1 MAARRNPSPM
11 LIAVA
16 GVTVLG
22 LLLAAACSS
31 DGDATSPGPD
41 TRQGTTTTDAP
52 GRGGPAAQLTRLP
65 ADGDVFIGS
74 PEPYQPDPG
83 YLQEELVAAG
93 TATAYTV
100 VGELTEDGEWTLDS
114 GAEADYR
121 TRIVVR
127 RPEAAEAFSGT
138 VVVEWLNVS
147 GGLDADP
154 EWTSLREEVV
164 REGHA
169 WVGVSAQQIGVEGGP
184 VRVAVDVAGSEAAG
198 KGLKAID
205 PARYGDLVH
214 PGDAFANDIFTQVG
228 RAVRAGDALG
238 DLLPQTVL
246 AAGESQSAFAL
257 VTYVNGV
264 HPLVEV
270 FDGYFLHSRGA
281 AGFPVLAPGD
291 GSADIAASLA
301 GGVATIRTD
310 LGVPVFNVQAEND
323 VVGIFSSFRARQPD
337 SDGFRLWE
345 VAGTAHADRHLL
357 GPVANAI
364 DCGAPIND
372 GPLHLVVKAAFHHL
386 VEWVVS
392 GTPPPPSQ
400 VLEVE
405 GGALV
410 RDADGIAVGGV
421 RTPPVDVPVQVLS
434 GVAGPNP
441 DVICLLSGS
450 TNPMTTSRLAEL
462 YSSPRHYEE
471 EYLRAVDAAVEAGV
485 VLEADRAA
493 MERYARPD
501 LVFVVG

>member
-1 MAARRNPSPM
+1 MPPRRNPSPM
-11 LIAVA
+11 LVALA
-16 GVTVLG
+16 GVAVLG

-41 TRQGTTTTDAP
+41 AREGTTTTDAP
-52 GRGGPAAQLTRLP
+52 RREGPAAQLVRLP
-65 ADGDVFIGS
+65 ADGEVFIGS
-74 PEPYQPDPG
+74 PEPYEPDPG
-83 YLQEELVAAG
+83 YVQEELVAAG
-93 TATAYTV
+93 AASAYTV
-100 VGELTEDGEWTLDS
+100 VGELTEDGEWTLAP
-114 GAEADYR
+114 GAGADYR

-127 RPEAAEAFSGT
+127 RPAAEDDFSGT

-184 VRVAVDVAGSEAAG
+184 VRVAVDVPGSEVAG

-205 PARYGDLVH
+205 PERYGDLSH

-228 RAVRAGDALG
+228 RAIWAGDALG
-238 DLLPQTVL
+238 ELQPETVL

-281 AGFPVLAPGD
+281 SGFPVLAPD
-291 GSADIAASLA
+291 EGSADIATALGASIT
-301 GGVATIRTD
+301 TIRTD
-310 LGVPVFNVQAEND
+310 LGVPVFDVQAEND
-323 VVGIFSSFRARQPD
+323 VVGILSSFRARQPD

-357 GPVANAI
+357 GALADLI

-372 GPLHLVVKAAFHHL
+372 GPMHVVVKAAFHHL

-392 GTPPPPSQ
+392 GTLPPPSQ
-400 VLEVE
+400 VLDVADD
-405 GGALV
+405 ALR
-410 RDADGIAVGGV
+410 RDADGFALGGV
-421 RTPPVDVPVQVLS
+421 RTPPVEVPAQVLS

-441 DVICLLSGS
+441 DPICILSGS
-450 TNPMTTSRLAEL
+450 TSPLSADRLAEL
-462 YSSPRHYEE
+462 YSSADDYEQQ
-471 EYLRAVDAAVEAGV
+471 YASALDAAIESGV
-485 VLEADRAA
+485 VLDADREA

-501 LVFVVG
+501 LLAG